1 MIPRFEGTGR
11 LGAAPEMK
19 TIGSG
24 DDAKQLVTFTCYF
37 EGRVKTGDGYAD
49 KYGYWRE
56 VEIWK
61 DGLGKR
67 VHELLEKGMM
77 VRVEGVQLCDKYEK
91 DGEQRER
98 HKIRAEDVF
107 VDLIGIQEIVRKPKA
122 QDQAQ
127 NTAEAA

>member
-1 MIPRFEGTGR
+1 MLPRFEGTGR
-11 LGAAPEMK
+11 LRAAPVMK

-24 DDAKQLVTFTCYF
+24 EDAKQLVTFDCYF
-37 EGRVKTGDGYAD
+37 EGRVKTEDGYAD

-67 VHELLEKGMM
+67 VHEHLEKGMM
-77 VRVEGVQLCDKYEK
+77 VRVEGVQLCSTYTK
-91 DGEQRER
+91 DGEKRESY
-98 HKIRAEDVF
+98 KIRAEDVF
-107 VDLIGIQEIVRKPKA
+107 VDLIGIQEVVRKPKA